1 MTHQRPNARIQWQQ
15 SIVSTSGRRAP
26 LGADQAER
34 LASSTEA
41 DWGGRSHGG
50 PDHGVVL
57 PAAGGGWALSGAQ
70 GGANTTF
77 ALLREL
83 SPIRCAGQLIGL
95 GFWLEII
102 SNTQAGPTP
111 QWAPG
116 PARAPPGGPR
126 RPPRACL
133 VCPGVR

>member
-1 MTHQRPNARIQWQQ
+1 MRSSTPCFGFSVTAATEGEPDRVASRAAR
-15 SIVSTSGRRAP
+15 VFLAEAGSGVGFCLDP
-26 LGADQAER
+26 LGTLLVGARKREEQVTGGTTELR
-34 LASSTEA
+34 EVSST
-41 DWGGRSHGG
+41 
-50 PDHGVVL
+50 
-57 PAAGGGWALSGAQ
+57 
-70 GGANTTF
+70 
-77 ALLREL
+77 
-83 SPIRCAGQLIGL
+83 AGQLIGL